1 MKHEKEINYLIEL
14 VKCAVTDNIPSI
26 PEKDIDWELI
36 YKLSKLHKILS
47 TVYFGISKL
56 PKEIVSNIPHI
67 DNYTL
72 AYKKNLVLDANKTFE
87 LTRIK
92 EQLGNHHVDYVLLK
106 GSVIKYIYP
115 DTSMRRMGDIDIL
128 FRNANE
134 VTIDEIF
141 SSLGYTLG
149 NKLAKDSSYFNPT
162 TQTYVEMQETLIDYG
177 FTEWFDYLKDIWDRC
192 VTSPDSP
199 GEYIMTNEDFYIYH
213 ILHMAKH
220 FKNGGIG
227 ITHVLDVYIMWQKYD
242 LNYDYINL
250 ELEKIG
256 LVKFHNVV
264 KNIVNYWFKGEIKDL
279 NSQTKNSLCQNI
291 NHSLSPD
298 ETDLIAKY
306 ILRNG
311 AFGKKKQQE
320 TNAIVKRGDSKVSL
334 RKKIFPEM
342 ETMVNYYGVFLDSHK
357 CLLPFYW
364 LRLNFERLF
373 LRGTQSRQSLSNISA
388 ITKENI
394 SDTRDVM
401 KICGL

>member
-26 PEKDIDWELI
+26 PEKDIDWEFI

-149 NKLAKDSSYFNPT
+149 NKLTKDSSYFNPT
-162 TQTYVEMQETLIDYG
+162 TQTYVEMQKTLIDYG
-177 FTEWFDYLKDIWDRC
+177 FTEWFDYLKDIWDR
-192 VTSPDSP
+192 
-199 GEYIMTNEDFYIYH
+199 
-213 ILHMAKH
+213 
-220 FKNGGIG
+220 
-227 ITHVLDVYIMWQKYD
+227 
-242 LNYDYINL
+242 
-250 ELEKIG
+250 
-256 LVKFHNVV
+256 
-264 KNIVNYWFKGEIKDL
+264 
-279 NSQTKNSLCQNI
+279 
-291 NHSLSPD
+291 
-298 ETDLIAKY
+298 
-306 ILRNG
+306 
-311 AFGKKKQQE
+311 
-320 TNAIVKRGDSKVSL
+320 
-334 RKKIFPEM
+334 
-342 ETMVNYYGVFLDSHK
+342 
-357 CLLPFYW
+357 
-364 LRLNFERLF
+364 
-373 LRGTQSRQSLSNISA
+373 
-388 ITKENI
+388 
-394 SDTRDVM
+394 
-401 KICGL
+401 